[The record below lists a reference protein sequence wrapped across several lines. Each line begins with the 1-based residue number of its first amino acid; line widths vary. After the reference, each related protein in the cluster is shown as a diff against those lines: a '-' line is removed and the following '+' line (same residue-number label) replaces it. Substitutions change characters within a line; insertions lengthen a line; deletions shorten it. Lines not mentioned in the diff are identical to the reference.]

1 MLWEEKI
8 TLFRRNVQGI
18 ISGDH
23 FFGSCYF
30 SHGKVIEYP
39 LLVFYRTRNLFGRHS
54 SFKIIFLHFFI
65 TASVSSSV
73 MVLAKVAKL
82 CWKYFI
88 VSIKTTWF
96 PICAKLISVGVF
108 FHLLKCPWS
117 SKSQTLSPSQKKRN
131 QNEKGYVL
139 RDQFFSCFFVPWGYN
154 NCDCSQL
161 LSPVICELCMWIS
174 LYKMPLTFS
183 INFSHMGIP
192 FTLSVSQKS
201 MMLEYTKQMILSIWL
216 HVPKIYFIFSCFFFV
231 FFETFVSCIPSSTCP
246 RCK

>member
-39 LLVFYRTRNLFGRHS
+39 LLVFYRTRNLFDRHS
-54 SFKIIFLHFFI
+54 SFKINFLHFFI

-96 PICAKLISVGVF
+96 PICAKLISVWFF

-117 SKSQTLSPSQKKRN
+117 SKSRPLSPSQKRRN

-139 RDQFFSCFFVPWGYN
+139 RDRFFSGFFLPWGYN

-183 INFSHMGIP
+183 INFSNMGIP

-201 MMLEYTKQMILSIWL
+201 MILEYTKQMILSIWL
-216 HVPKIYFIFSCFFFV
+216 HVPIFFFFLFCFFF
-231 FFETFVSCIPSSTCP
+231 
-246 RCK
+246 